1 MSDRARP
8 PYVTLLLIA
17 ANILAAFAVLVRP
30 EMIEDYGFRSSAP
43 SLLTGVSSLFVH
55 ANALHLMGN
64 MVFLAAVGVAVEIAT
79 GSARFSLVYFLSG
92 LVGVALYWM
101 ATRRM
106 EDPPALVGA
115 SGAIAGCAGY
125 YSLRYTKLRVSL
137 APKRSAS
144 VAFITLLWL
153 LLQIAGAVVNIG
165 QPVQA
170 SGFFAHLGGA
180 VCGLVLGLVLRAP
193 DLGGMKLGHA
203 VLDALN
209 HQGPEAQIAHFK
221 AHLSEHPDDL
231 AVQIRLAHE
240 YEELGD
246 RAEEVAIRSKIIFA
260 TKGEEQANSVERLV
274 ELHGLASISSIRRRQ
289 LADQLSPDLAAKVLR
304 TIIDGDSKD
313 PQRPEAMLDLASRLS
328 EAESGAVAKQLAAEY
343 PMHSATEVA
352 RQRGWLG

>member
-1 MSDRARP
+1 M
-8 PYVTLLLIA
+8 TLLLIA

-30 EMIEDYGFRSSAP
+30 DWIDEYGFRASSP
-43 SLLTGVSSLFVH
+43 SFLTPLTSLFVH

-79 GSARFSLVYFLSG
+79 GSGRFSLVYFLSG

-106 EDPPALVGA
+106 EDAPALVGA

-137 APKRSAS
+137 APKRSTT
-144 VAFITLLWL
+144 VAFITVLWM
-153 LLQIAGAVVNIG
+153 LLQVAGAIVNVG

-209 HQGPEAQIAHFK
+209 DQGPEAQIAHLK
-221 AHLSEHPDDL
+221 AHLVQHPDDT
-231 AVQIRLAHE
+231 AVQLRLAHE

-246 RAEEVAIRSKIIFA
+246 RSEEITLRSKLVFN
-260 TKGEEQANSVERLV
+260 TNGEEQADSVARL
-274 ELHGLASISSIRRRQ
+274 LALNAFGTISSVRRRQ
-289 LADQLSPDLAAKVLR
+289 LADRLPSELASQVLR
-304 TIIDGDSKD
+304 TIIDGDVKD
-313 PQRPEAMLDLASRLS
+313 PQRPEAMLELAARMG
-328 EAESGAVAKQLAAEY
+328 EEEGRAIAKQLAAEY

>member
-1 MSDRARP
+1 
-8 PYVTLLLIA
+8 
-17 ANILAAFAVLVRP
+17 
-30 EMIEDYGFRSSAP
+30 
-43 SLLTGVSSLFVH
+43 
-55 ANALHLMGN
+55 MGN

-79 GSARFSLVYFLSG
+79 GSGRFTLVYFLSG
-92 LVGVALYWM
+92 LVGVGLYWM

-144 VAFITLLWL
+144 VAFITVLWL
-153 LLQIAGAVVNIG
+153 LLQLAGAIINIG

-180 VCGLVLGLVLRAP
+180 VCGLILGLLLRAP

-209 HQGPEAQIAHFK
+209 DQGPESQIAHLK
-221 AHLSEHPDDL
+221 AHLIQHPDDVT
-231 AVQIRLAHE
+231 VQSRLAHE

-246 RAEEVAIRSKIIFA
+246 KQEEIVIR
-260 TKGEEQANSVERLV
+260 TKLAFSSSGEIQEQSVLRL
-274 ELHGLASISSIRRRQ
+274 LALSALGSISSVRRRQ
-289 LADQLSPDLAAKVLR
+289 LADQLAPSLAEQVLK
-304 TIIDGDSKD
+304 TIIDGDVKD
-313 PQRPEAMLDLASRLS
+313 PQRPEAMLDLAGRLEENS
-328 EAESGAVAKQLAAEY
+328 AKGIAQQLASEY
-343 PMHSATEVA
+343 PLHSATEVA